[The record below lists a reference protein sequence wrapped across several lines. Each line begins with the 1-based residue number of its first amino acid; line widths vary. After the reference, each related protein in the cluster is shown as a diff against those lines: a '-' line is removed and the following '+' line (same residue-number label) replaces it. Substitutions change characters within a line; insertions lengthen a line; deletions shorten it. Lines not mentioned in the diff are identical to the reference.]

1 MARGIG
7 PSRRALHAERQA
19 ESGGKRLYRGGRPRT
34 RDYER
39 VCPCGSKFTQRL
51 GSYLGTWCGECV
63 RHHWRPVWSRD
74 SGEPMPASLQV
85 LVEREN
91 ACA

>member
-1 MARGIG
+1 MARGVA
-7 PSRRALHAERQA
+7 PSRRALEALRQA
-19 ESGGKRLYRGGRPRT
+19 EGGDRGGRPRS

-91 ACA
+91 AFA